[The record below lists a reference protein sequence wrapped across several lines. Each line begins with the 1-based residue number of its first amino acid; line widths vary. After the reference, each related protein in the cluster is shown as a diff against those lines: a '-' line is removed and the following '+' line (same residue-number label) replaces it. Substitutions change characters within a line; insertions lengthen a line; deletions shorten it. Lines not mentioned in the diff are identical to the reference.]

1 WPFSDRH
8 RLELALHAAS
18 LPSHNTIAPSGA
30 NIAQDHMDLPVS
42 AARLSRLGAGVRN
55 ELRTSI
61 TTSERA
67 AGDDEDALPFATFS
81 QDGLAFGNRA
91 VWASARDAHVRISD
105 ALHLRTG
112 AHALKLGAAVTLS
125 GYEYTPPE
133 QEFGS
138 YAFGSVDEL
147 AGGTGVL
154 VRTEGVGTPPDWTDR
169 TLALFVQDRFTIARD
184 VEVMAGIR
192 AERQT
197 LAESVGLDEQWQQLT
212 GIASNEVDEPGV
224 R

>member
-1 WPFSDRH
+1 
-8 RLELALHAAS
+8 
-18 LPSHNTIAPSGA
+18 
-30 NIAQDHMDLPVS
+30 
-42 AARLSRLGAGVRN
+42 
-55 ELRTSI
+55 
-61 TTSERA
+61 
-67 AGDDEDALPFATFS
+67 
-81 QDGLAFGNRA
+81 
-91 VWASARDAHVRISD
+91 
-105 ALHLRTG
+105 
-112 AHALKLGAAVTLS
+112 KLGAAVTLS

-224 R
+224 RLSPRASAIWNVGGSGRWLLSASGGIYYDRLDPLILA